1 MVLLLITVIVW
12 SISFQFQHNFGL
24 ITDFTA
30 PAVPLCVFAEN
41 KLAAALAFLFFFFYS
56 CALLLSLPACLL
68 PRSADG
74 AVEHGMAA

>member
-30 PAVPLCVFAEN
+30 PAAPLHVFAQN
-41 KLAAALAFLFFFFYS
+41 KLAAALAFLVFFFS
-56 CALLLSLPACLL
+56 CALLLSLPACL

-74 AVEHGMAA
+74 AVKHGMAA

>member
-30 PAVPLCVFAEN
+30 APLCAFAEN
-41 KLAAALAFLFFFFYS
+41 KLAAALVFWGFFALFFF
-56 CALLLSLPACLL
+56 SLPACL